1 MLPTTNYTTCLKLQI
16 LASGANTNMT
26 TIFTYLEGESW
37 ENYSHPEFVPDFVT
51 AKPDAAT
58 TALCGSMNSKF

>member
-1 MLPTTNYTTCLKLQI
+1 
-16 LASGANTNMT
+16 MT
-26 TIFTYLEGESW
+26 TIFNYLEGESW

-58 TALCGSMNSKF
+58 TALCGSMDSKFSFPSKYYVTFR